1 MSDPV
6 VQPIE
11 QLARALTWAA
21 CALLLYGGARWALA
35 QPVFAL
41 HTVEVNAPVDHVT
54 ATQVRLVAD
63 RYVHGN
69 FFTVDLEQV
78 QQAFEKL
85 PWVREARV
93 TRRWPD
99 VLVVSLTEHVP
110 LARWNDA
117 SLVNQQGEVFD
128 AACDLQ
134 LPQLEGPPHSNQEV
148 VQRYLAYRTELG
160 TINRRIDDLQLSPR
174 RAWRVTLD
182 GGTRLVLGRADAD
195 ARLARFVA
203 LYPQLF
209 SDPQALP
216 VAVDLRYADGM
227 ALRYAPGTHPA
238 AKTPS

>member
-11 QLARALTWAA
+11 QLARALSWAA
-21 CALLLYGGARWALA
+21 CALLLYGATRWLLA

-41 HTVEVNAPVDHVT
+41 HTVEVAAPVGHVT
-54 ATQVRLVAD
+54 DAQVRLVAD
-63 RYVHGN
+63 RYVRGN
-69 FFTVDLEQV
+69 FFTVDLDQV

-99 VLVVSLTEHVP
+99 VLVVHFVEHVP

-128 AACDLQ
+128 AACDSK
-134 LPQLEGPPHSNQEV
+134 LPQLEGPATTSQEV
-148 VQRYLAYRTELG
+148 VQHYLAYRSALAAVG
-160 TINRRIDDLQLSPR
+160 RRIGDLQLSPR
-174 RAWRVTLD
+174 RAWRMTLD
-182 GGTRLVLGRADAD
+182 DGTRLVLGRNDAD
-195 ARLARFVA
+195 ARLTRFVRI
-203 LYPQLF
+203 YPELF
-209 SDPQALP
+209 ADPEARPQT
-216 VAVDLRYADGM
+216 VDLRYADGM
-227 ALRYAPGTHPA
+227 AVRYAPSARAP